1 MARGFCPGLIFFRR
15 QAEICVDSVRGQGYT
30 FCAQL
35 SRVAWWEPKQHNLPS
50 LLIMAK
56 YAINGFGRIGR
67 NVLRAMSQTE
77 LEKVVAIHD
86 LTPIETTAHLLKYDS
101 TQGKFNGTVEIK
113 GEDILVVN
121 GHEIK
126 ILGGMLGP
134 DQLPWAELGV
144 DVVLESTGLFT
155 DRAKAEGHITAGAKK
170 VLISAPAKNPDLTFC
185 IGINDQEY
193 DAAKH
198 NIVSNASCTTNCLSP
213 MVKVLNDNFG
223 IEKGMMSTIHSYT
236 NDQRILD
243 LPHKDPR
250 RMRSAA
256 INIIP
261 TTTGA
266 AKAIGEVIPQLKGL
280 LNGASFRVPTPTGSL
295 TDFVAILKK
304 DVTVEEVNAAM
315 KEAAE
320 GPMKHILEY
329 SEEALVLQDIVSN
342 PHSCIFDSGF
352 TYVVGGNMVK
362 VCGWY
367 DNEWGYSNRAAEAMK
382 KLGDSI
388 A

>member
-1 MARGFCPGLIFFRR
+1 MRGVGLRLCFFRLR
-15 QAEICVDSVRGQGYT
+15 CKIFVDGIASRHYNRGGS
-30 FCAQL
+30 L
-35 SRVAWWEPKQHNLPS
+35 GRVAWRLKKQEYI
-50 LLIMAK
+50 LITMAK

-101 TQGKFNGTVEIK
+101 TQGKFKGTVEID
-113 GEDILVVN
+113 GDNLIVN
-121 GHEIK
+121 GHAIK

-155 DRAKAEGHITAGAKK
+155 DRAKAEGHIKAGAKK

-193 DAAKH
+193 DPAKH

-213 MVKVLNDNFG
+213 MVKVLNDKFG

-295 TDFVAILKK
+295 TDFVALLKK

-320 GPMKHILEY
+320 GPLKGILEY

-342 PHSCIFDSGF
+342 PHSCIFDAGF

>member
-1 MARGFCPGLIFFRR
+1 
-15 QAEICVDSVRGQGYT
+15 
-30 FCAQL
+30 
-35 SRVAWWEPKQHNLPS
+35 
-50 LLIMAK
+50 MAK

-67 NVLRAMSQTE
+67 NVLRAMSKE
-77 LEKVVAIHD
+77 ERNKVVAIND
-86 LTPIETTAHLLKYDS
+86 LTPIEMIAHLLKYDS
-101 TQGKFNGTVEIK
+101 TQGKFDGEVSIDGEYLVIDGHKILITVER
-113 GEDILVVN
+113 DPAN
-121 GHEIK
+121 
-126 ILGGMLGP
+126 
-134 DQLPWAELGV
+134 LPWKDLGV

-155 DRAKAEGHITAGAKK
+155 KRDAAQKHIDAGAKK
-170 VLISAPAKNPDLTFC
+170 VLISAPATDPDLTFC
-185 IGINDQEY
+185 LGINDSEY
-193 DAAKH
+193 DPAKH

-213 MVKVLNDNFG
+213 MVKVLNDKFG
-223 IEKGMMSTIHSYT
+223 IEKGMMSSIHSYT

-250 RMRSAA
+250 RARAAA

-266 AKAIGEVIPQLKGL
+266 AKAIGEVIPELKGA

-304 DVTVEEVNAAM
+304 NVTVEEVNAAM

-320 GPMKHILEY
+320 GPLKGILAY
-329 SEEALVLQDIVSN
+329 SEEDLVLQDIVSD

-352 TYVVGGNMVK
+352 TYVVGGNLVK

-382 KLGDSI
+382 KLGDSVSSCGCSCGK
-388 A
+388 

>member
-1 MARGFCPGLIFFRR
+1 
-15 QAEICVDSVRGQGYT
+15 
-30 FCAQL
+30 
-35 SRVAWWEPKQHNLPS
+35 
-50 LLIMAK
+50 MAK

-67 NVLRAMSQTE
+67 NVLRAMSKE
-77 LEKVVAIHD
+77 ERNKVVAIND
-86 LTPIETTAHLLKYDS
+86 LTPIEMIAHLLKYDS
-101 TQGKFNGTVEIK
+101 TQGKFDGEVSIDGEYLVIDGHKILITVER
-113 GEDILVVN
+113 DPAN
-121 GHEIK
+121 
-126 ILGGMLGP
+126 
-134 DQLPWAELGV
+134 LPWKDLGV

-155 DRAKAEGHITAGAKK
+155 KRDAAQKHIDAGAKK
-170 VLISAPAKNPDLTFC
+170 VLISAPATDPDLTFC
-185 IGINDQEY
+185 LGINDSEY
-193 DAAKH
+193 DPAKH

-213 MVKVLNDNFG
+213 MVKVLNDKFG
-223 IEKGMMSTIHSYT
+223 IEKGMMSAIHSYT

-250 RMRSAA
+250 RARAAA

-266 AKAIGEVIPQLKGL
+266 AKAIGEVIPELKGA

-304 DVTVEEVNAAM
+304 NVTVEEVNAAM

-320 GPMKHILEY
+320 GPLKGILAY
-329 SEEALVLQDIVSN
+329 SEEDLVLQDIVSD

-352 TYVVGGNMVK
+352 TYVVGGNLVK

-382 KLGDSI
+382 KLGDSVSSCGCSCGK
-388 A
+388 

>member
-1 MARGFCPGLIFFRR
+1 MA
-15 QAEICVDSVRGQGYT
+15 
-30 FCAQL
+30 
-35 SRVAWWEPKQHNLPS
+35 N
-50 LLIMAK
+50 

-86 LTPIETTAHLLKYDS
+86 LTPIATTAHLLKYDS
-101 TQGKFNGTVEIK
+101 TQGKFNGTVEIDGDK
-113 GEDILVVN
+113 LIVN
-121 GHEIK
+121 GHPIV
-126 ILGGMLGP
+126 ILGDRCGP
-134 DQLPWAELGV
+134 EGLPWAALNV

-185 IGINDQEY
+185 LGINDQEY

-198 NIVSNASCTTNCLSP
+198 NIVSNASCTTNCLAP
-213 MVKVLNDNFG
+213 MVKVLDETFG

-236 NDQRILD
+236 NDQSILD
-243 LPHKDPR
+243 LPHSDPR

-261 TTTGA
+261 TSTGA
-266 AKAIGEVIPQLKGL
+266 AKAIGEVMPQLNGL

-295 TDFVAILKK
+295 TDFVAVLKK
-304 DVTVEEVNAAM
+304 DATVAEVNAAM
-315 KEAAE
+315 KTAAE
-320 GPMKHILEY
+320 GPLKGILAY
-329 SEEALVLQDIVSN
+329 SEEDLVLQDIVSD
-342 PHSCIFDSGF
+342 PHSCIFDAGF

-382 KLGDSI
+382 KIGDSI